1 MAQVGANFFS
11 VSFSRQTI
19 FILLLVSLSLSQN
32 VVVFQPSFLS
42 ATGPAVTA
50 YLLGNTSG
58 VSLNLRTVSL
68 SNTTG
73 SIDSPSCAE
82 EATRWVLTA
91 EQMGKTAL
99 RVSVRLNQTLRLCA
113 ENDTNSDCCLRSLC
127 VLETLQ
133 VSACVGS
140 TPQASLLIQAS
151 IHAQLFT
158 ATAGLDNK
166 TVIPNQVYQPLGV
179 CPCDLTFR
187 VCDLRCCC
195 DQDCSSDYLK
205 LFASHCLPGPFGGQV
220 SPAPDYQCSV
230 QSSENA
236 PDWFPFLCVNSPP
249 ENNPFLGFFYQGDTI
264 ASSPGPSF
272 QSPVLSAPVPVNR
285 YIQGSPII
293 TKDGQYFTIPQM
305 ILGQCTDRSPAAFL
319 KNVQVECVI
328 LLRSCPTGF
337 PLQTKPTDLTT
348 EVIDGRGGVVV
359 VNVTDVEGSDLSLLI
374 SESGAVN
381 SSSEGLVCLNV
392 TLALDYKFYWTGN
405 GLTGVTLTR
414 TVGSI
419 ILNGSVALTA
429 RYSAMFL
436 NKEFM
441 PETNS
446 GNPGYQV
453 GKPVIAGIVGNNTE
467 SIQKTSFNIW
477 KPVHDGLC
485 STAQMKPVLFG
496 ENSTSGCLLA
506 VSPQNLTQCNFL
518 RETVTN
524 LQEALTPTT
533 YVAKHG
539 NPDLLTISDWVN
551 ISYVTLNSSTV
562 VADVSSACGDIPSH
576 QHIQVWT
583 LTTGLIDGIPQ
594 REIRALEVSYSLST
608 WTLNCG
614 GGDVYA
620 CENLEEPEL
629 FPITSTVTFID
640 ILVNTE
646 PPKTRFQINFTEYDC
661 NRNDVCWPELAFPF
675 TKYYTGEP
683 YSQSLAK
690 GMILVFMFITA
701 SILGTPWRQIR
712 QAWHNL

>member
-1 MAQVGANFFS
+1 MAKEGNIVFSAS
-11 VSFSRQTI
+11 VSRRVVSV
-19 FILLLVSLSLSQN
+19 LLFVSSALGQN
-32 VVVFQPSFLS
+32 IVVFQPSLLT

-58 VSLNLRTVSL
+58 VSLNLRTVSP

-73 SIDSPSCAE
+73 SIGSPSCAE

-91 EQMGKTAL
+91 EQIGK
-99 RVSVRLNQTLRLCA
+99 
-113 ENDTNSDCCLRSLC
+113 
-127 VLETLQ
+127 

-140 TPQASLLIQAS
+140 TPHASLLIRAS
-151 IHAQLFT
+151 IHARLFP
-158 ATAGLDNK
+158 ANAGADNK
-166 TVIPNQVYQPLGV
+166 TVIANQVYQPLGV

-187 VCDLRCCC
+187 VCDVRCCC
-195 DQDCSSDYLK
+195 DQDCSSDDLK

-249 ENNPFLGFFYQGDTI
+249 ENNPYLGFFYQGDTI

-272 QSPVLSAPVPVNR
+272 QTPVLSAPEPVSL

-293 TKDGQYFTIPQM
+293 TKNGQYFTIPQM
-305 ILGQCTDRSPAAFL
+305 ILGHCTNNAPAAFL
-319 KNVQVECVI
+319 KNFQVECVT
-328 LLRSCPTGF
+328 LLSSCPNGSPF
-337 PLQTKPTDLTT
+337 QTQPTDLST
-348 EVIDGRGGVVV
+348 EIMNGQGGVVV
-359 VNVTDVEGSDLSLLI
+359 VNVTDVEVPDLSLFI
-374 SESGAVN
+374 SESGAVD
-381 SSSEGLVCLNV
+381 STSEGLVCQNV
-392 TLALDYKFYWTGN
+392 TLALDYKFFWTGN
-405 GLTGVTLTR
+405 SLTGVTLTH
-414 TVGSI
+414 TAGSI
-419 ILNGSVALTA
+419 ISNGSVALTA
-429 RYSAMFL
+429 RYSAVFL
-436 NKEFM
+436 NREFM
-441 PETNS
+441 PETKS

-453 GKPVIAGIVGNNTE
+453 GKPVIAGVVGNNTE
-467 SIQKTSFNIW
+467 AIQKTSINVW
-477 KPVHDGLC
+477 KPVLDGLC

-506 VSPQNLTQCNFL
+506 ASQQNLTECNLL
-518 RETVTN
+518 REMVTS
-524 LQEALTPTT
+524 LQETLIAAT
-533 YVAKHG
+533 YVAKNG
-539 NPDLLTISDWVN
+539 NPDLSTMTDWVN
-551 ISYVTLNSSTV
+551 ISFVTLNSSAAV
-562 VADVSSACGDIPSH
+562 GDVSGACSGIPSH

-583 LTTGLIDGIPQ
+583 LTTGLIDGVPQ
-594 REIRALEVSYSLST
+594 REIRALEVRYGLSA

-614 GGDVYA
+614 GGDVPS
-620 CENLEEPEL
+620 CENLEEPQL

-640 ILVNTE
+640 IPVNTG
-646 PPKTRFQINFTEYDC
+646 PPKSRFRINFTEYDC

-712 QAWHNL
+712 QAWHNAAL